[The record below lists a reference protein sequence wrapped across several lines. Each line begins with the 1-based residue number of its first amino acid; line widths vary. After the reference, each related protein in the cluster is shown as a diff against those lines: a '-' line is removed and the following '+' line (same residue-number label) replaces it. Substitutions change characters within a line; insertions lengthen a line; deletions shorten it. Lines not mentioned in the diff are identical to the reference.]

1 MRWQMKGKKKIKK
14 IYQAI
19 GNKENW
25 QNVFTINGKCAE
37 LHYIMMDLEKKG
49 GGAYEPTTH
58 ASSASCFSH
67 ENLIQY
73 HPQST
78 ASDSTQDLGH
88 SFFHLVGK

>member
-1 MRWQMKGKKKIKK
+1 MKVKKKIKK
-14 IYQAI
+14 KIYQAV

-25 QNVFTINGKCAE
+25 QNVFTIINGKCAE
-37 LHYIMMDLEKKG
+37 LHYIMMDLKKKG

-67 ENLIQY
+67 ENLMQY
-73 HPQST
+73 HPQPT
-78 ASDSTQDLGH
+78 ASGSTQDLRH